1 MRKKLAAAV
10 ILSSTL
16 GGASALIAQQQTL
29 PGESAPGS
37 VNPPIQAPREVLP
50 SNPGQVAPKQPDF
63 QQTLPGQQ
71 GTIPEVIERPGATN
85 PMIVSGDEVRKAQQ
99 ALKNKGYDP
108 GKISGTLDTE
118 TQQAVR
124 KFQQDNN
131 LLATG
136 ILDEKTAA
144 KLGIDIKKD
153 AGSNRPGH
161 IMPDH
166 QAR

>member
-1 MRKKLAAAV
+1 
-10 ILSSTL
+10 
-16 GGASALIAQQQTL
+16 
-29 PGESAPGS
+29 
-37 VNPPIQAPREVLP
+37 
-50 SNPGQVAPKQPDF
+50 
-63 QQTLPGQQ
+63 
-71 GTIPEVIERPGATN
+71 VIERPGATN